1 LAARCAVG
9 FALNGE
15 WVLGSMLVAE
25 TWLARLRGRVISISR
40 GAWYLGASFAC
51 GITT

>member
-15 WVLGSMLVAE
+15 WVLESMLVAE
-25 TWLARLRGRVISISR
+25 T
-40 GAWYLGASFAC
+40 
-51 GITT
+51 